1 MKTILDLKL
10 TSICALLFVICLA
23 VFSQAVHYDFF
34 FLDDRFHIVD
44 NLHIGFNF
52 ENIKWMWTH
61 SKTPI
66 PYNVWQVLGFIGG
79 VENTETFRV
88 FNMFIHSLSALLVFQ
103 IIFTFFTIK
112 DEDHNPFYM
121 ALGGAL
127 VFLFHPLQ
135 VESVVWISS
144 LRGLLAGFFTL
155 AAILIS
161 LNSKEQRISRST
173 FYILALFTMSLLSKP
188 TSITL
193 PALLILIDYSVH
205 RFSFK
210 IIAKRNILFLIASF
224 AGMHLFSSDVI
235 IRLLDINLLG
245 NFILVF
251 DSFTTYVVNFLYPF
265 DLVVGGQGSPVR
277 VEKVMEIGRVILGC
291 SLIAILGF
299 IAYLDKKKNS
309 GEILFGLLF
318 FLIFFL
324 PISGLVNFHYQ
335 LISTVADRYMYI
347 PIVGLIII
355 SVQCSKIIN
364 EKNRWLTKK
373 HSFLILFILS
383 TTAINQTGKW
393 KNEEILINSKSTD
406 SFYYQM
412 MLGTLLLNKEK
423 HHKAKIHFIKARE
436 INPSYLDSNV
446 SLMKIHM
453 ILNELENAKALAK
466 NLGMKLFDDVY
477 LYSNYLMILSN
488 NDLDDEAIALI
499 GAQYHENPYNIN
511 YLKQYSSMVGLKLN
525 KKKSFYEAI
534 AKESKGNGFNNTLK
548 IMKKEIHVLE
558 NKLKELEENF

>member
-1 MKTILDLKL
+1 VKTILDLKL

>member
-1 MKTILDLKL
+1 
-10 TSICALLFVICLA
+10 
-23 VFSQAVHYDFF
+23 
-34 FLDDRFHIVD
+34 
-44 NLHIGFNF
+44 
-52 ENIKWMWTH
+52 MWTH